1 MVRQTHYI
9 LFLNI
14 NIVFNIHLCYHF
26 CNVSYHNIIKTT
38 NYLSLCLKRRTTG
51 GTRTAQEFRDTTA
64 LPVPVVY
71 INPKL
76 FYFRRGI
83 VQKPLAKETSTQTR
97 LSSFNGVICRK
108 YTTWTR
114 EQKYYNNP
122 KSVNSYLI
130 TRDFEHNILI

>member
-71 INPKL
+71 INYFILGEALSKNPSLKRPLPKQDWVL
-76 FYFRRGI
+76 SMGLSVENIQPEQENKNTIITPNQSTHTLLRGI
-83 VQKPLAKETSTQTR
+83 L
-97 LSSFNGVICRK
+97 
-108 YTTWTR
+108 
-114 EQKYYNNP
+114 
-122 KSVNSYLI
+122 
-130 TRDFEHNILI
+130 NIIY